1 MRILIDLDDV
11 LNDFASCLLFYNNRI
26 HQTYHSI
33 SEIDRWDWWKDAY
46 GKEWAYPLKTIEFWE
61 DIDHDWVGF
70 DFIVNMLDKG
80 HEVKIVSASNYSQM
94 LGFKINALLTSF
106 SKYMYGASRVNYEP
120 LISPTLC
127 DEDIIICHD
136 KSLIRGD
143 ILIDDNPNN
152 LHDFPGVSITFA
164 KPWNQQDLTFF
175 RSNDWTD
182 IEEYIDGLN
191 IEFEY

>member
-11 LNDFASCLLFYNNRI
+11 LNDFANNLLFYNNRI
-26 HQTYHSI
+26 HKVYHSI
-33 SEIDRWDWWKDAY
+33 TEIDRWDWWKDAY
-46 GKEWAYPLKTIEFWE
+46 GKEWDYPLKTIEFWE
-61 DIDHDWVGF
+61 DIDHDWCGF
-70 DFIVNMLDKG
+70 DFITNMSNKG
-80 HEVKIVSASNYSQM
+80 HEIKIVSASNYSKM
-94 LGFKINALLTSF
+94 LGFKIDALLTSF
-106 SKYMYGASRVNYEP
+106 NVYKYKHNCWLTSLA
-120 LISPTLC
+120 LC

-143 ILIDDNPNN
+143 VLIDDNPNN

-175 RSNDWTD
+175 RSNNWQQ

-191 IEFEY
+191 IEFKY